1 MKGVN
6 VKMKKRSLQ
15 DNRGIA
21 LVSVLIIITLCFL
34 LSGAIMQVSYMAL
47 LSRNVSTAS
56 ANNFYDAESVVDDM
70 KIELQTVAAAALN
83 VSGGENTAAYVEQV
97 YNSLTA
103 GSSASP
109 LENVQENLAKFTKL
123 PGATITVDMVNG
135 GIEKGE
141 DYVCIKGIT
150 VEYTDPDTGYY
161 SNITTDI
168 KVRAPYYASAESH
181 PLGTYSM
188 LMGCG
193 STFTGAGNNTL
204 NSGKPAYFLQEG
216 NVYIGRQVAAGPWE
230 TLATENLSLKL
241 KNYVTII
248 FNGDNVVINGDIYV
262 EEHSVI
268 GLTGKAVEV
277 RGDIILKDGSYLLI
291 GNQTQLTCHD
301 IIVEGKSVNKG
312 EYTNTVSG
320 TAYST
325 YFPYSC
331 NPYLESHS
339 DNYNRVYHYDSVT
352 ALKNGGIMVEDSA
365 GNNLYQLMTAPG
377 GNYTYRNNSGSE
389 VAYPGNLAFDPTIA
403 PEAKAQVTVLARN
416 ASTNWQLAET
426 TVEVD
431 ARFAETV
438 NVAYLQWLENQ
449 SFGQLTWNSRAYF
462 AKDGSKETT
471 APSANVYNIPTTGSF
486 YVPNSGAYGT
496 IGQYPMPSF
505 TFTNKEG
512 VTRTYNPLVYIGSS
526 QDTFNS
532 SEVVGKMA
540 IFVCMNSYTV
550 PFNWGEDYIGIF
562 MSAKSVNYSVNEG
575 CSTGYSMLDT
585 DASFA
590 AANKAEM
597 KKFMD
602 PFGNYLLLRDLN
614 PVMVNNKVNT
624 GYLYA
629 YLVNNIF
636 VGGTKS
642 FYEDKGGGST
652 TVDTSQNENL
662 NLIELE
668 NWNKH

>member
-1 MKGVN
+1 MKV
-6 VKMKKRSLQ
+6 KKRMKQQ

-70 KIELQTVAAAALN
+70 KIELQTVAAAALK
-83 VSGGENTAAYVEQV
+83 VSGGQNTAAYVEQV
-97 YNSLTA
+97 YNTLTA
-103 GSSASP
+103 GSNATP
-109 LENVQENLAKFTKL
+109 LENVQENLAKFTNL

-135 GIEKGE
+135 GIEKGD
-141 DYVCIKGIT
+141 DYVLIKGVT
-150 VEYTDPDTGYY
+150 VDYTDPDTGYY

-168 KVRAPYYASAESH
+168 KVRAPYYASTENH

-193 STFTGAGNNTL
+193 SNFTGAGSGALNT
-204 NSGKPAYFLQEG
+204 GKPAYFLQEG
-216 NVYIGRQVAAGPWE
+216 NVYIGRQIAQSWE

-241 KNYVTII
+241 TNYATII

-262 EEHSVI
+262 EQHSVI

-277 RGDIILKDGSYLLI
+277 RGDIILTDGSYLLI
-291 GNQTQLTCHD
+291 GNQTQLTCRD
-301 IIVEGKSVNKG
+301 IIIDGKSVNKG
-312 EYTNTVSG
+312 EYTNILSG
-320 TAYST
+320 TAYSS
-325 YFPYSC
+325 YFPYTR

-339 DNYNRVYHYDSVT
+339 DDTNRVYHYDTVG
-352 ALKNGGIMVEDSA
+352 ALKNGGIMVEDNSGKNFFA
-365 GNNLYQLMTAPG
+365 LLTSVG
-377 GNYTYRNNSGSE
+377 GNFKYRNETGSE
-389 VAYPGNLAFDPTIA
+389 VTYPGNLAFDPTIT
-403 PEAKAQVTVLARN
+403 PEEKAQVTVLAQN

-426 TVEVD
+426 TIEVD
-431 ARFAETV
+431 ARFAETI

-449 SFGQLTWNSRAYF
+449 NFGQLTWNSRAYY
-462 AKDGSKETT
+462 AKDGSQETSV
-471 APSANVYNIPTTGSF
+471 PSANVYNIPTTGSF

-496 IGQYPMPSF
+496 ITEHPMPSF

-512 VTRTYNPLVYIGSS
+512 VTKTYNPLVYIGSS
-526 QDTFNS
+526 QSTFNS

-540 IFVCMNSYTV
+540 IFVCMNSYSV

-562 MSAKSVNYSVNEG
+562 MSAQAVNYSVNEG

-590 AANKAEM
+590 AANKVEM
-597 KKFMD
+597 KNFMD

-614 PVMVNNKVNT
+614 PVKVNNTVNSA
-624 GYLYA
+624 YLYA

-652 TVDTSQNENL
+652 SVDTSQNENL